1 MTMELDWPVMLQGI
15 LLLGLMAALAL
26 SIPMFVGV
34 YVYYD
39 AKRRGMN
46 AVAWTLAA
54 VLAPALAGF
63 IIYLLVRTGRPD
75 LICPRC
81 GAQAAERYAVC
92 PQ

>member
-54 VLAPALAGF
+54 VLHWRGLSF
-63 IIYLLVRTGRPD
+63 I
-75 LICPRC
+75 CWC
-81 GAQAAERYAVC
+81 GQDG
-92 PQ
+92 PT